1 MRKILDMISA
11 QQVQCCDVD
20 FSFEI
25 DWEASAAFVRPVVSD
40 PVQTAQGKSYAAS
53 TIPGLC
59 PAVGKEEDSAQQV
72 CPVPWEFI
80 LSVSCVA

>member
-25 DWEASAAFVRPVVSD
+25 DWEAIQNVHLPHLS
-40 PVQTAQGKSYAAS
+40 VQLFLTQSRQLRARVMQPLLSQ
-53 TIPGLC
+53 LF
-59 PAVGKEEDSAQQV
+59 AVGKEEDSAQQV
-72 CPVPWEFI
+72 CPVP
-80 LSVSCVA
+80 